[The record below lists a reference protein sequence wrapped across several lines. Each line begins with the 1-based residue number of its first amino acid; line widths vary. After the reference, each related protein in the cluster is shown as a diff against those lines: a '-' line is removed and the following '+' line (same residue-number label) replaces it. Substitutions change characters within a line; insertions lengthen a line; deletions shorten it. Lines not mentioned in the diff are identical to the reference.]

1 MWSFTAWPTALAG
14 SKTLDQTDFTEAAR
28 VPHARRMRH
37 VTPSTAL
44 SNDSDPTYAE
54 SRRTAALTIPRYLEQ
69 AYWWAYVH
77 PKAVDVFER
86 EWLVNAIL
94 FGNYARL
101 RDAALRAMGEHIG
114 GRILQVACVYGNLTQ
129 RLLQRLAPDA
139 SLEVVDIL
147 PIQLKNLRDKLPA
160 DPRVKLT
167 HGDSTALAL
176 PDASIDQVLLF
187 FLLHEQPEQVRRGTL
202 AEAMR
207 VVRPGGKIVIVDY
220 HRPHAWHPLRPLMR
234 QVFRRLEP
242 YAIDLWRHGLEEF
255 MPADVKPSA
264 ATHRTFYGGLY
275 QKWVL
280 TR

>member
-1 MWSFTAWPTALAG
+1 
-14 SKTLDQTDFTEAAR
+14 LDQTDFTEAPR
-28 VPHARRMRH
+28 VHHTRGVQHA
-37 VTPSTAL
+37 TPPAAFPD
-44 SNDSDPTYAE
+44 DSHPAYAE
-54 SRRTAALTIPRYLEQ
+54 SRRAGALTIPRYLEQ

-101 RDAALRAMGEHIG
+101 RDSALRAMGEHIS

-147 PIQLKNLRDKLPA
+147 PIQLTNLREKLPA
-160 DPRVKLT
+160 DARVKLT

-187 FLLHEQPEQVRRGTL
+187 FLLHEQPEPVRRGTL

-255 MPADVKPSA
+255 MPADVNPSA
-264 ATHRTFYGGLY
+264 TSHRTFYGGLY